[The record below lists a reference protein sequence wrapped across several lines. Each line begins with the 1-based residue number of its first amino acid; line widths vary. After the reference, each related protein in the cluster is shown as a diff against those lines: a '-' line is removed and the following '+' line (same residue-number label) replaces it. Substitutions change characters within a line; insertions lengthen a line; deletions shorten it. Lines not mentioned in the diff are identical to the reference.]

1 MRNSAFFLNVGISH
15 FFCRRFYYPSQ
26 KPSERGDFCVKTK
39 GGADLGNQIRE
50 NLCEKW
56 DFGRKSRGVWKK
68 TPKSFL
74 ENSFTFGG
82 KRKCVW
88 IQMHLRFGK
97 AVSGRSELD
106 W

>member
-1 MRNSAFFLNVGISH
+1 MKLRDSAFFLNVGISY

-26 KPSERGDFCVKTK
+26 KSSGRGDFCVKTK

-68 TPKSFL
+68 TPKSFI

-82 KRKCVW
+82 KRKCV
-88 IQMHLRFGK
+88 
-97 AVSGRSELD
+97 
-106 W
+106 